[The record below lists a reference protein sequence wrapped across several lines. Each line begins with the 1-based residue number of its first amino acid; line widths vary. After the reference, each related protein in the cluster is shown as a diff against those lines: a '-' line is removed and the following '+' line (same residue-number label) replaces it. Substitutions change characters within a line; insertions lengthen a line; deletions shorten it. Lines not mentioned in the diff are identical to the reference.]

1 MARKKAHASAIV
13 GVAEHGNSAELVT
26 VGKDGELLDRRRVD
40 LTHDLPAMPYHHEGA
55 WAVGR
60 YRDSPWAR
68 GISLEEAVALIGKV
82 HKAADKGAED
92 VLCALANDVGAEI
105 SRIAIRACP
114 PLPETIEERIRDN
127 RAQTAADGVMYRQAL
142 ARAAGARG
150 WEVVW
155 YDKDAVFYQAS
166 KALGADIKAHL
177 AAMGK
182 TAGAPWQ
189 ARHKLAAAAA
199 IAAGG

>member
-105 SRIAIRACP
+105 SRIAAQHAQGRA
-114 PLPETIEERIRDN
+114 DHVG
-127 RAQTAADGVMYRQAL
+127 DGQD
-142 ARAAGARG
+142 G
-150 WEVVW
+150 EVGHH
-155 YDKDAVFYQAS
+155 QQRS
-166 KALGADIKAHL
+166 PRNHGPH
-177 AAMGK
+177 G
-182 TAGAPWQ
+182 Q
-189 ARHKLAAAAA
+189 
-199 IAAGG
+199 